1 VVRAAAMDV
10 KPAPPAAAQCEQ
22 EHDAAAVA
30 EAGAVAGRNNMDQE
44 AAEMVLDG
52 RIL

>member
-1 VVRAAAMDV
+1 MDV
-10 KPAPPAAAQCEQ
+10 KPAPPPAAQCEQ

-30 EAGAVAGRNNMDQE
+30 EGLAEAGAVAGRNNLDQE